1 MELFLLDDHVECY
14 FEVPEGFKKY
24 YSPNVM
30 LKLFRTLYSM
40 IQAAYAFW
48 TTLLNV
54 MWHMKYNRCNTDP
67 CLYYCWSKTGLV
79 LWLPWVDDCLVCGLQ
94 ENVEEV
100 KNDLKEPFDCDDLGN
115 MMEYI
120 ACKIDHDKNSMKFT
134 QPVLMQSFEDL
145 IMQRMS

>member
-1 MELFLLDDHVECY
+1 
-14 FEVPEGFKKY
+14 
-24 YSPNVM
+24 
-30 LKLFRTLYSM
+30 
-40 IQAAYAFW
+40 
-48 TTLLNV
+48 
-54 MWHMKYNRCNTDP
+54 
-67 CLYYCWSKTGLV
+67 
-79 LWLPWVDDCLVCGLQ
+79 
-94 ENVEEV
+94 VEEV